1 MYWSFK
7 SASGSFVF
15 TTIVITI
22 VCAIQY
28 STLHYSL
35 FNEGDVI
42 NPMNYPTYGL
52 HYTNKGQPQ
61 QRELYALPFTNCVLA
76 L

>member
-1 MYWSFK
+1 MYWSFN

-15 TTIVITI
+15 TTIAIAILCT
-22 VCAIQY
+22 IQY
-28 STLHYSL
+28 NTLYSL

-61 QRELYALPFTNCVLA
+61 HYTGNFMPYSS
-76 L
+76 